1 MKPNR
6 LMILM
11 AVLLTACSPKVYP
24 PQIAENIQ
32 ESVVEKEIPRDTV
45 VVIRPDSTILS
56 ALVECNARGEA
67 RLLEIEQLRNSLR
80 AQTTLSLKDNRLEV
94 KTLVDSMEIYL
105 TLRDRLKET
114 ERTKTITIT
123 ETIEVNVLHWW
134 QEVLVRVGAVALA
147 AVLLWLVFL
156 LFKSRLNGVLT
167 VFRNI
172 FNQQ

>member
-1 MKPNR
+1 MKTSR

-11 AVLLTACSPKVYP
+11 AVLVTACSPKVYP
-24 PQIAENIQ
+24 AQVKEEVT

-80 AQTTLSLKDNRLEV
+80 AQTTLRLEDNRLEV
-94 KTLVDSMEIYL
+94 KTVVDSMEIYL
-105 TLRDRLKET
+105 TLRDRFKET
-114 ERTKTITIT
+114 EKIKTITVT
-123 ETIEVNVLHWW
+123 ETVEVNILHWW
-134 QEVLVRVGAVALA
+134 QELFIRVGVLGLVAG
-147 AVLLWLVFL
+147 VLWLIFL

-167 VFRNI
+167 VFKNI
-172 FNQQ
+172 FNR